1 MRRVE
6 VVSIFLATPWRS
18 RGLLRGSPDAC
29 ESRDSGKQWITMS
42 GFEGLR
48 VLALESRRA
57 AEIAKLISTYGGQ
70 PTVAP
75 SMREVPLESN
85 KGALAFAAAL
95 LAGEFEMVIFLTGV
109 GTRALLGVVETVHDR
124 GKYIAALQRVKVVA
138 RGPKPVA
145 ALREIGI
152 TPAIT
157 APEPN
162 TWHELLRALDDAGNA
177 SPELGLRGARVAVQE
192 YGVSNPELLAGL
204 RERGTI
210 VTRVPV
216 YQWALPH
223 DLAPLRA
230 AVTAIAEGA
239 FEVALF
245 TTAVQ
250 AVHLFQV
257 AAEMGLEESV
267 REGLNRAMVASIGPT
282 TSEELQRRGIRA
294 DLEPSHPKM
303 GYLVKEASEQA
314 AELLRRKRQRIASA
328 G

>member
-1 MRRVE
+1 
-6 VVSIFLATPWRS
+6 
-18 RGLLRGSPDAC
+18 
-29 ESRDSGKQWITMS
+29 MS
-42 GFEGLR
+42 GFDGLR

-57 AEIAKLISTYGGQ
+57 PELAKLISTYGGE
-70 PTVAP
+70 PMVAP

-85 KGALAFAAAL
+85 KEALTFAARL
-95 LAGEFEMVIFLTGV
+95 LAGEFDMVVFLTGV
-109 GTRALLGVVETVHDR
+109 GARTLLGVVETVHDR
-124 GKYIAALQRVKVVA
+124 GMYVAALQRVKVVA
-138 RGPKPVA
+138 RGPKPIA

-152 TPAIT
+152 TPTIT

-162 TWHELLRALDDAGNA
+162 TWHELLRALDDAGKV
-177 SPELGLRGARVAVQE
+177 SPELGLQGARVAVQE
-192 YGVSNPELLAGL
+192 YGVSNPELLSGL
-204 RERGTI
+204 RDRGAA

-230 AVTAIAEGA
+230 AIRAIAEGNVD
-239 FEVALF
+239 VALF

-257 AAEMGLEESV
+257 AAEMQLEEPV
-267 REGLNRAMVASIGPT
+267 RNGLNRAIVASIGPT
-282 TSEELQRRGIRA
+282 TSEELQRHGIRA

-303 GYLVKEASEQA
+303 GFLVKEASEQA
-314 AELLRRKRQRIASA
+314 GELLRQKRERIASA

>member
-1 MRRVE
+1 
-6 VVSIFLATPWRS
+6 
-18 RGLLRGSPDAC
+18 
-29 ESRDSGKQWITMS
+29 MS
-42 GFEGLR
+42 GFDGLR

-57 AEIAKLISTYGGQ
+57 PELAKLISTYGGK
-70 PTVAP
+70 PLVAP

-85 KGALAFAAAL
+85 KEALAFAARL
-95 LAGEFEMVIFLTGV
+95 LAGEFDMVIFLTGV
-109 GTRALLGVVETVHDR
+109 GARTLLGVVETVHDR
-124 GKYIAALQRVKVVA
+124 GMYVAALQRVKVVA
-138 RGPKPVA
+138 RGPKPIA

-152 TPAIT
+152 TPTIT

-162 TWHELLRALDDAGNA
+162 TWHELLRALDEAGKA
-177 SPELGLRGARVAVQE
+177 SPELGLQGARVAVQE
-192 YGVSNPELLAGL
+192 YGVSNPELLSGL
-204 RERGTI
+204 RERGAA

-230 AVTAIAEGA
+230 AIRAIAEGNVD
-239 FEVALF
+239 VALF

-257 AAEMGLEESV
+257 AAEMQLEEPV
-267 REGLNRAMVASIGPT
+267 RSGLSRAIVASIGPT
-282 TSEELQRRGIRA
+282 TSEELQRHGIRA

-303 GYLVKEASEQA
+303 GFLVKEASEQA
-314 AELLRRKRQRIASA
+314 GELLRQKREGIASA

>member
-1 MRRVE
+1 
-6 VVSIFLATPWRS
+6 
-18 RGLLRGSPDAC
+18 
-29 ESRDSGKQWITMS
+29 MS
-42 GFEGLR
+42 GFDGLR

-57 AEIAKLISTYGGQ
+57 PELAKLISTYGGE
-70 PTVAP
+70 PLVAP

-85 KGALAFAAAL
+85 KEALAFAARL
-95 LAGEFEMVIFLTGV
+95 LAGEFDMVIFLTGV
-109 GTRALLGVVETVHDR
+109 GARTLLGVVETVHDR
-124 GKYIAALQRVKVVA
+124 GMYVTALQRVKVVA
-138 RGPKPVA
+138 RGPKPIA

-162 TWHELLRALDDAGNA
+162 TWHELLRALDEAGKA
-177 SPELGLRGARVAVQE
+177 SPELGLQGARVAVQE
-192 YGVSNPELLAGL
+192 YGVSNPELLSGL
-204 RERGTI
+204 RERGAA

-230 AVTAIAEGA
+230 AIRAIAEGNVD
-239 FEVALF
+239 VALF

-257 AAEMGLEESV
+257 AAEMQLEEPV
-267 REGLNRAMVASIGPT
+267 RSGLSRAIVASIGPT
-282 TSEELQRRGIRA
+282 TSEELQRHGIRA

-303 GYLVKEASEQA
+303 GFLVKEASEQA
-314 AELLRRKRQRIASA
+314 GELLRQKREGIASA

>member
-1 MRRVE
+1 
-6 VVSIFLATPWRS
+6 
-18 RGLLRGSPDAC
+18 
-29 ESRDSGKQWITMS
+29 MS
-42 GFEGLR
+42 GFDGLR

-57 AEIAKLISTYGGQ
+57 PELAKLISTYGGE
-70 PTVAP
+70 PMVAP

-85 KGALAFAAAL
+85 KEALTFAARL
-95 LAGEFEMVIFLTGV
+95 LAGEFDMVVFLTGV
-109 GTRALLGVVETVHDR
+109 GARTLLGVVETVHDR
-124 GKYIAALQRVKVVA
+124 GMYVAALQRVKVVA
-138 RGPKPVA
+138 RGPKPIA

-152 TPAIT
+152 TPTIT

-162 TWHELLRALDDAGNA
+162 TWHELLRALDDAGKA
-177 SPELGLRGARVAVQE
+177 SPELALQGARVAVQE
-192 YGVSNPELLAGL
+192 YGVSNPELLSGL
-204 RERGTI
+204 RDRGAA

-230 AVTAIAEGA
+230 AIRAIAEGNVD
-239 FEVALF
+239 VALF

-257 AAEMGLEESV
+257 AAEMQLEEPV
-267 REGLNRAMVASIGPT
+267 RNGLNRAIVASIGPT
-282 TSEELQRRGIRA
+282 TSEELHRRGIRA

-303 GYLVKEASEQA
+303 GYLVKEASEQI